1 MHKKL
6 LSAAIAAT
14 MTLTLA
20 ACGSAQDDGQS
31 ADNPDAYIVGI
42 CE

>member
-1 MHKKL
+1 MHRKL

-20 ACGSAQDDGQS
+20 ACSTSQDDGQS
-31 ADNPDAYIVGI
+31 ADNPDA
-42 CE
+42 